1 MKKET
6 IVRSLRIGLFV
17 GMLAWTVCAA
27 PSVSQRVFPQ
37 MVAMADETEEIT
49 QVSVGTVL
57 KNGDRLKLDQEYHFY
72 TLNSG
77 EVTIPANTEVRVVP
91 YTEAEHALGFQIG
104 DSVYGIQT
112 NSSSS
117 STSILLD
124 SISIGYI
131 SGDTLI
137 FFDNQIYTNYVSNV
151 YVGDGILKG
160 VSGYIPV
167 LDGETVKYVRQVDD
181 AGTIVFS
188 DDSTMPLPEGNYN
201 GWKVVRKENN
211 AFILEPCY
219 FEKEFSIS
227 VPEGLIVEG
236 ADGNTA
242 NLGDSVVLKS
252 KNLYCVLDGT
262 QTKTVSN
269 MTRDADGYYCY
280 TVNRVLNDISA
291 EYRTV
296 VRTKEELLHARIGD
310 YFIPSA
316 SFSIDCADG
325 EGNIYCVLVDGCI
338 RTWEKDGTT
347 STIFAEQ
354 NRYRGG
360 EWTRA
365 SANGYRGHIQF
376 NEDATI
382 QGTYEA
388 ADDTNI
394 PAVDLNTPVNGWVV
408 KQSVYKRGAYSDG
421 NGGMINRYAFSLYGA
436 EYTEPEPE
444 PQFFTGKVLH
454 VGEMVQLEE
463 TLRYTDPDGYWVSIP
478 AGTEV
483 TFGENTDS
491 NYFWCRYAFEYNGGV
506 YPISSDSIVTPYF
519 ENPTYLDTG
528 TVVISG
534 SPYGDNGF
542 SISQLRQNVVFGKNL
557 ESYEYY
563 NGDVLA
569 GVAAGSMF
577 NAEKLF
583 VMNGNQTVSA
593 WGIDENG
600 NLIDANHEIVYASDQ
615 NNAWRI
621 TAYEVVDGTGMFTVE
636 PYQFS
641 AFLNVSAE
649 EGIEVI
655 GAENGTVPAF
665 GSVTF
670 QSKEPMCVEYDGRFY
685 DIREMTVDADGYYVI
700 EFPTVVKDISA
711 RQSTVITSKA
721 GLEFAK
727 AGDIFMPTVDEEIT
741 AEDTYLDQF
750 MVGYAM
756 HEYEVI
762 GEDSGTSYDDGH
774 SKSGVT
780 RGYDDILYVYS
791 DGSLE
796 YTDEFYG
803 GIRVV
808 HRYYPATSEN
818 HRSNSWIIV
827 SVRESTWNG
836 DQSCVYKID
845 LEGYDAPYAYH
856 APVAPTCTE
865 DGTIEYWEDMAGRYF
880 ADDAGESLLTSV
892 VDPATGHDYEAEY
905 VWTKSNDT
913 YYCTAK
919 LACSHDDTHVEY
931 VDLDV
936 VQEGNTY
943 TATGQF
949 GELALSDTYV
959 VEIPS
964 YNITVQN
971 GTFKQWEGTTVT
983 VEQDTKVTVC
993 ANEPEAGKYFA
1004 GWYVND
1010 GAGET
1015 LVSKNTTYT
1024 FFAEKDVTLVAKY
1037 EEEAPVFDANDV
1049 TGDVNWTRSVK
1060 TAEKDVIQTTESYS
1074 VSNGN
1079 YAIKRVGYIYAA
1091 GEWTNDTL
1099 TLEAAGVKNK
1109 YMDCNAYNAY
1119 YTFNLNL
1126 GKAAIA
1132 TLRPYY
1138 IVYNWKTGQEEQIV
1152 YGDVVVS
1159 TPNR

>member
-72 TLNSG
+72 SLNSG
-77 EVTIPANTEVRVVP
+77 TVTIPANTEICVVP

-104 DSVYGIQT
+104 DSVYGIRA
-112 NSSSS
+112 NSSG
-117 STSILLD
+117 STGILLD

-131 SGDTLI
+131 SENTLI
-137 FFDNQIYTNYVSNV
+137 FFDNQVYTNYVSTV

-160 VSGYIPV
+160 VSGSISV
-167 LDGETVKYVRQVDD
+167 LDGETVKYIRRVDD

-201 GWKVVRKENN
+201 GWKVVGKENN
-211 AFILEPCY
+211 ASILEPCY
-219 FEKEFSIS
+219 FEKEFSIN
-227 VPEGLIVEG
+227 VPEGIIVEG

-242 NLGDSVVLKS
+242 NLGDSVVLKT
-252 KNLYCVLDGT
+252 KRLYCVLDGT
-262 QTKTVSN
+262 QTKTVSD

-280 TVNRVLNDISA
+280 TVNRVLNDVSA

-296 VRTKEELLHARIGD
+296 VRTKEELLHAKIGD
-310 YFIPSA
+310 WFVPSEN
-316 SFSIDCADG
+316 FSMDCADG
-325 EGNIYCVLVDGCI
+325 EGNIYCVFVDGCI
-338 RTWEKDGTT
+338 RTWEENGNTK
-347 STIFAEQ
+347 TIFAEI
-354 NRYRGG
+354 NRKNGG
-360 EWTRA
+360 QWTRA

-388 ADDTNI
+388 ADTNI

-408 KQSVYKRGAYSDG
+408 KRSVYKQGAYSDG

-436 EYTEPEPE
+436 EYTEPEP
-444 PQFFTGKVLH
+444 QFFVGKVLH
-454 VGEMVQLEE
+454 VGDTVRLDGP
-463 TLRYTDPDGYWVSIP
+463 LRYLDKYGYQASIP

-491 NYFWCRYAFEYNGGV
+491 NYFWCRYAFSYNGSV
-506 YPISSDSIVTPYF
+506 YPIYSSAVNEPYF
-519 ENPTYLDTG
+519 ENPTYLPEEG
-528 TVVISG
+528 TLVISG
-534 SPYGDNGF
+534 GSSFGENGF
-542 SISQLRQNVVFGKNL
+542 DISGLRYNVVFGKNMPS
-557 ESYEYY
+557 EGYC

-569 GVAAGSMF
+569 GVAGDSMF
-577 NAEKLF
+577 DAEKLF
-583 VMNGNQTVSA
+583 VVNGNQPVSA

-621 TAYEVVDGTGMFTVE
+621 TSYEVVDGTGVFTVE

-641 AFLNVSAE
+641 ALLNVSAE

-670 QSKEPMCVEYDGRFY
+670 RSKEPMCVEYDGHFY
-685 DIREMTVDADGYYVI
+685 DIREMTVDAEGYYVI

-711 RQSTVITSKA
+711 RQSTVITNKA

-727 AGDIFMPTVDEEIT
+727 TGDIFMPTVDEEIT
-741 AEDTYLDQF
+741 EEDTYLDQF
-750 MVGYAM
+750 IVKYATQ
-756 HEYEVI
+756 EYEVI
-762 GEDSGTSYDDGH
+762 GGESGTTYTGEDGT
-774 SKSGVT
+774 SGVM
-780 RGYDDILYVYS
+780 RGYDNILRVYS
-791 DGSLE
+791 DSSLG
-796 YTDEFYG
+796 YTDEFWWDG
-803 GIRVV
+803 TRVTR
-808 HRYYPATSEN
+808 RYYPATSEN

-827 SVRESTWNG
+827 SVAESRWMD
-836 DQSCVYKID
+836 DQSCGYSID
-845 LEGYDAPYAYH
+845 LEGYDAPYTYH
-856 APVAPTCTE
+856 DAVAPTCTE
-865 DGTIEYWEDMAGRYF
+865 DGNVAHWTDLAGRYF
-880 ADDAGESLLTSV
+880 ADDAGAEPMASV
-892 VDPATGHDYEAEY
+892 TDPATGHDYQTEY
-905 VWTKSNDT
+905 IWKKSKDT
-913 YYCTAK
+913 YTCTAK
-919 LACSHDDTHVEY
+919 VTCSHEDMDVEY

-936 VQEGNTY
+936 TKEGNTY

-949 GELALSDTYV
+949 DELALGDTYV
-959 VEIPS
+959 VEFPS
-964 YNITVQN
+964 YQITVEN
-971 GTFKQWEGTTVT
+971 GTFGQWEGTTVT
-983 VEQDTKVTVC
+983 VEQETKVTVC
-993 ANEPEAGKYFA
+993 ANEPAAGSYFA

-1010 GAGET
+1010 GQTET

-1024 FFAEKDVTLVAKY
+1024 FFAEKDMTLVAKY
-1037 EEEAPVFDANDV
+1037 EEEEPVFDANDV

-1060 TAEKDVIQTTESYS
+1060 TAEKDVISTTASYS
-1074 VSNGN
+1074 VSNEN
-1079 YAIKRVGYIYAA
+1079 YAIKQVGYVYAA
-1091 GEWTNDTL
+1091 GEWTNETMTL
-1099 TLEAAGVKNK
+1099 DAEGIRNK
-1109 YMDCNAYNAY
+1109 YMTCNAYNAY

-1138 IVYNWKTGQEEQIV
+1138 IIYNWKTGQEEQIV